1 MTHIWKL
8 VLKDLRMDFRNKYP
22 FLSIPLYLAAII
34 YISYLSFQGLI
45 NNSIW
50 NALFWMILLFTM
62 VTAIGRS
69 FLQEQDRSMY
79 YYFLLKPQVLIASKL
94 LYQIL
99 YALVLCF
106 LAFILMQ
113 IYFPREI
120 PNLGLFI
127 FNLLLST
134 IGLSSAFTM
143 VSSIASGASNQG
155 NLMAVM
161 GFPAAIPI
169 LVLAVT
175 NSRKILM
182 GASLSDI
189 KGNVT
194 TLVSIDVVI
203 IALVF
208 LLFPYSWK
216 K

>member
-1 MTHIWKL
+1 
-8 VLKDLRMDFRNKYP
+8 MDFRNKYP

-45 NNSIW
+45 NNSNW

-79 YYFLLKPQVLIASKL
+79 YFFLLKPQVLIASKL
-94 LYQIL
+94 LYQLL
-99 YALVLCF
+99 YALALC
-106 LAFILMQ
+106 LIAFILMQ
-113 IYFPREI
+113 VYFPREI
-120 PNLGLFI
+120 PNLGLFML
-127 FNLLLST
+127 NLLLAT
-134 IGLSSAFTM
+134 LGLSSAFTM
-143 VSSIASGASNQG
+143 VSSIASGATNQG

-169 LVLAVT
+169 LVLSVT

-182 GASLSDI
+182 GASLSEI

-194 TLVSIDVVI
+194 TLVSVDVII

>member
-1 MTHIWKL
+1 MHIWRL
-8 VLKDLRMDFRNKYP
+8 VLKDLKMDFRNKYP

-45 NNSIW
+45 NNSNW

-79 YYFLLKPQVLIASKL
+79 YYFVLKPQVLIASKL
-94 LYQIL
+94 IYQLLYSM
-99 YALVLCF
+99 VLCL
-106 LAFILMQ
+106 LAFVLMQ
-113 IYFPREI
+113 VYFPRDI
-120 PNLGLFI
+120 PNIDLFML
-127 FNLLLST
+127 NLLLAT
-134 IGLSSAFTM
+134 VGLSSAFTM

-155 NLMAVM
+155 NLMAVL

-182 GASLSDI
+182 GASLSGI

-194 TLVSIDVVI
+194 TLVAVDVVI

>member
-1 MTHIWKL
+1 
-8 VLKDLRMDFRNKYP
+8 MDFRNKYP

-34 YISYLSFQGLI
+34 YICYLSFQGLI
-45 NNSIW
+45 NNSTW

-79 YYFLLKPQVLIASKL
+79 YYFLLKPQVLITAKL
-94 LYQIL
+94 IYQL
-99 YALVLCF
+99 VYTCVLCL
-106 LAFILMQ
+106 LAFFLMQ

-127 FNLLLST
+127 FNLTLAT

-169 LVLAVT
+169 LVLSVT

-182 GASLSDI
+182 GASLSEI

-194 TLVSIDVVI
+194 TLVSVDVVI

>member
-1 MTHIWKL
+1 
-8 VLKDLRMDFRNKYP
+8 
-22 FLSIPLYLAAII
+22 
-34 YISYLSFQGLI
+34 
-45 NNSIW
+45 
-50 NALFWMILLFTM
+50 
-62 VTAIGRS
+62 
-69 FLQEQDRSMY
+69 MY

-94 LYQIL
+94 LYQLL
-99 YALVLCF
+99 YALALCF
-106 LAFILMQ
+106 IAFILMQ
-113 IYFPREI
+113 VYFPRAI
-120 PNLGLFI
+120 PNLGLFML
-127 FNLLLST
+127 NLLLAT

-143 VSSIASGASNQG
+143 VSSIASGATNQG

-169 LVLAVT
+169 LVLSVT

-182 GASLSDI
+182 GANLSEI

-194 TLVSIDVVI
+194 TLVSVDVII

>member
-1 MTHIWKL
+1 
-8 VLKDLRMDFRNKYP
+8 MDFRNKYP

-34 YISYLSFQGLI
+34 YISYLSFQGLVT
-45 NNSIW
+45 NAIW

-79 YYFLLKPQVLIASKL
+79 YYFVLKPQVLIASKL
-94 LYQIL
+94 IYQLI
-99 YALVLCF
+99 YTFFLCTI
-106 LAFILMQ
+106 AFILMQ
-113 IYFPREI
+113 VYFPRQI
-120 PNLGLFI
+120 PDLSLFML
-127 FNLLLST
+127 NLLLAT
-134 IGLSSAFTM
+134 IGLSGAFTM
-143 VSSIASGASNQG
+143 VSSIASGAANQG

-169 LVLAVT
+169 LVLSVT

-182 GASLSDI
+182 GASLSGI
-189 KGNVT
+189 KGNMI
-194 TLVSIDVVI
+194 TLVSVDVVI

>member
-1 MTHIWKL
+1 
-8 VLKDLRMDFRNKYP
+8 MDFRNKYP

-45 NNSIW
+45 NNSNW

-79 YYFLLKPQVLIASKL
+79 YYFVLKPQVLITAKL
-94 LYQIL
+94 GYQLI
-99 YALVLCF
+99 YSLVLC
-106 LAFILMQ
+106 LIAFVLMQ
-113 IYFPREI
+113 VYFPREI
-120 PNLGLFI
+120 TNLELFML
-127 FNLLLST
+127 NLLLAT
-134 IGLSSAFTM
+134 IGLSSTFTM
-143 VSSIASGASNQG
+143 VSSIASGATNQG

-182 GASLSDI
+182 GASLSEI

-194 TLVSIDVVI
+194 TLVSVDVVI